1 MRGATPQGS
10 VPYRWCSGAPPT
22 RSDPQNMSEY
32 WDVANRVDD
41 LEEVL
46 AEQSA
51 IGEDQLARQS
61 LPPFRAGSL

>member
-1 MRGATPQGS
+1 
-10 VPYRWCSGAPPT
+10 
-22 RSDPQNMSEY
+22 MSEY